1 MMGSGLL
8 AMKSEGK
15 ASGLHSDSVEDHGSA
30 GPSCLMVTGGAGFI
44 GTNFVRYVLA
54 HHPDT
59 HIVVYDLLTYAA
71 KMDNLHG
78 LIPDRI
84 DMVHADICDV
94 GSVDRAI
101 RQHHVDAIVH
111 FAAESHND
119 NSIQDP
125 GPFIRTNLYGTYVLL
140 EAARRHDLRFHQVS
154 TDEVF
159 GDLDFGDPRRFTET
173 SPYRPSSPY
182 SATKAGADH
191 LARAWWRT
199 YGTRMTISN
208 CSNNYGPYQHIE
220 KFIPRQITNILSGIR
235 PRIYGQGQAIRD
247 WIHVEDDCR
256 AIWSILVHGTPGST
270 YLIGADGELSNME
283 VLRMILHLMGRGVDE
298 FDLVADRPGGDR
310 RYAIDA
316 GKIRR
321 DLGWQPLHRDFEQGL
336 AETIDWYSR
345 HRKWWAG
352 DKQAVEARY
361 REQGH

>member
-1 MMGSGLL
+1 MMGNGPLT
-8 AMKSEGK
+8 MKNESK
-15 ASGLHSDSVEDHGSA
+15 ASGLRSGSVEDYELA

-71 KMDNLHG
+71 KIDNLHG

-94 GSVDRAI
+94 ESVDRAI

-125 GPFIRTNLYGTYVLL
+125 EPFIRTNLYGTYVLL

-199 YGTRMTISN
+199 YGTRVTISN

-235 PRIYGQGQAIRD
+235 PRIYGQGRAIRD

-283 VLRMILHLMGRGVDE
+283 VLRMILHLMGCGADE

-321 DLGWQPLHRDFEQGL
+321 DLGWRPLHRDFEQGL

-345 HRKWWAG
+345 HRKWWEG

-361 REQGH
+361 RKQGH